1 MLTCQCHV
9 NITLQLVSLDVR
21 LEPKGATLYGV
32 CVCMWLCV
40 AVYGRMYLHAVI
52 ARFELPSLNHAGD
65 VIGWLAKASFLFF
78 SFFLLLQL
86 TGVSAV
92 RRVKQG

>member
-1 MLTCQCHV
+1 MVC
-9 NITLQLVSLDVR
+9 
-21 LEPKGATLYGV
+21 V

-78 SFFLLLQL
+78 FFFFAVAADWRERRP
-86 TGVSAV
+86 TSKAGVTSDL
-92 RRVKQG
+92 